1 MSRLVEFY
9 RRRALLEFTGGT
21 ASKDARVGMGYGRA
35 STPTGVGGE
44 YSASGEF
51 PYTEEPT
58 ELDDAVETEDLW
70 ADEASEDVF
79 LKKTGHRSHRNSGNH
94 ADRGSLAH
102 TSQRG
107 LGEAQTTSP
116 MTGIYRTAAGSGG
129 NEHKPVSQFNTGA
142 DRTTKIGS
150 KAGWFGAPPP
160 MVSDVTP
167 PAYRLEDVP
176 TSAERSLEKAQ
187 NTHLSLTRDYEQSF
201 LSGEDSDE
209 EEVTETE
216 FGW

>member
-9 RRRALLEFTGGT
+9 RRRALLEFTGGA
-21 ASKDARVGMGYGRA
+21 ASKDTRTGMGYGRA

-44 YSASGEF
+44 YSAADDF
-51 PYTEEPT
+51 PYTDGPT
-58 ELDDAVETEDLW
+58 ELDSDVETEDLW
-70 ADEASEDVF
+70 ADETTEDVF
-79 LKKTGHRSHRNSGNH
+79 LKKTGHRSHRNSGNR

-102 TSQRG
+102 SSQRG

-116 MTGIYRTAAGSGG
+116 MTGIYRTSGGSGG

-176 TSAERSLEKAQ
+176 THAERSLEKAQ
-187 NTHLSLTRDYEQSF
+187 NTHMSLTRDYEQSF
-201 LSGEDSDE
+201 LTGEEPDE
-209 EEVTETE
+209 EEVVETE
-216 FGW
+216 FDW

>member
-9 RRRALLEFTGGT
+9 RRRALLEFTGGA
-21 ASKDARVGMGYGRA
+21 ASKDTRMGMGYGRA

-44 YSASGEF
+44 YSAGDDF
-51 PYTEEPT
+51 PYTDGPA
-58 ELDDAVETEDLW
+58 ELDDDVETEDLW

-79 LKKTGHRSHRNSGNH
+79 LKKTGHRSHRNSGNR

-102 TSQRG
+102 SSNRG

-116 MTGIYRTAAGSGG
+116 MTGIYRTAGGSGG
-129 NEHKPVSQFNTGA
+129 DEHKPVSQFNTGA
-142 DRTTKIGS
+142 NRTKIGS

-176 TSAERSLEKAQ
+176 SHAERSLEKAQ
-187 NTHLSLTRDYEQSF
+187 NTHMSLTRDYEQSF
-201 LSGEDSDE
+201 LTGEDPDE
-209 EEVTETE
+209 EEVSETE
-216 FGW
+216 LGW